1 MAVITVRNLVKDYG
15 AARAVAGISFDV
27 EAGEVYGLLGENGA
41 GKSTTVEILEG
52 HRERT
57 SGDVTVLGEDP
68 GDASRTFR
76 DRIGIVLQTSGIEPV
91 LTVRELVAL
100 YGACYRRRRSVG
112 DCLELVG
119 LGDSVDK
126 RLAEL
131 SGGQLRRL
139 DLALGIVGYPELL
152 FLDEPTTGFDPAA
165 RRNAW
170 ELIRSMCA
178 EGTTVLLT
186 SHYLDE
192 VEHLA
197 DRIGVLSRGRMVAE
211 GKTDA
216 LADAFGSTTIRF
228 QIPVE
233 VPLGEIA
240 TVVGAAV
247 SEHDGAVEIGTD
259 RPTATLHAI
268 TGWAVGRGLELAGL
282 TVTRPSLEDMF
293 LTLTADEATI
303 GTGTDG

>member
-112 DCLELVG
+112 DCLGGVNVAANVGHCAIRQARRHGRQPSERTTAPAEIGKMQELFRATFRAAAAGFTSSQLELHVAHDG
-119 LGDSVDK
+119 RGVPSNHAAPEELLA
-126 RLAEL
+126 LAEVVGETRIGAIEFIPRSFL
-131 SGGQLRRL
+131 SGYDDDDR
-139 DLALGIVGYPELL
+139 
-152 FLDEPTTGFDPAA
+152 
-165 RRNAW
+165 
-170 ELIRSMCA
+170 ELIRGMATAAHVPVHLNTLAPLHPSSSPRGWERSMEKPHRVRRMQTGSRSIRCWLRTGRA
-178 EGTTVLLT
+178 RT
-186 SHYLDE
+186 SRLRTRSCSTRWR
-192 VEHLA
+192 VSA
-197 DRIGVLSRGRMVAE
+197 GR
-211 GKTDA
+211 
-216 LADAFGSTTIRF
+216 
-228 QIPVE
+228 
-233 VPLGEIA
+233 
-240 TVVGAAV
+240 
-247 SEHDGAVEIGTD
+247 
-259 RPTATLHAI
+259 
-268 TGWAVGRGLELAGL
+268 
-282 TVTRPSLEDMF
+282 
-293 LTLTADEATI
+293 
-303 GTGTDG
+303 